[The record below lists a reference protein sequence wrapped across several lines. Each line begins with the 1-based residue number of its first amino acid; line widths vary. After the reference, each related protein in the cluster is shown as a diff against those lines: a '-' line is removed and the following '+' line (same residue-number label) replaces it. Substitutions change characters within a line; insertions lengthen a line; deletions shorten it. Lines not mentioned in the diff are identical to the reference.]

1 MFLHFLTIS
10 ERKESY
16 LEDGGQYVSLKSLF
30 LMTRNYYKFR
40 RVKTSTPGLLSNIN
54 LQSSARAGSRQ
65 GGR

>member
-1 MFLHFLTIS
+1 MFYIFLQS
-10 ERKESY
+10 LKDKESY

-40 RVKTSTPGLLSNIN
+40 RVKTSTPGLLGNIN
-54 LQSSARAGSRQ
+54 LQSSARGGSRQ